1 MNTYIAS
8 STGRR
13 LNWALMLASAFAF
26 QLLMTAACAAADLS
40 TLSDFGRSD
49 ILRNTAFVNQIG
61 SGNVLQST
69 QIVSDGGNT
78 GQYLELIQTGSDN
91 QAIIEQ
97 LGDLNRARIDQSS
110 SSNIVNVSQNGIGN
124 LVDLLQIGNFN
135 ELYVTQLG
143 NNNSIVFEQPGSATA
158 TLVEKGDNNRI
169 NVSQGFGSNINIR
182 LDGNNLTATVRQ
194 N

>member
-1 MNTYIAS
+1 MNTYTARL
-8 STGRR
+8 TGRR
-13 LNWALMLASAFAF
+13 LSWGLTLASAFAL
-26 QLLMTAACAAADLS
+26 QLLMMAACGAADLS

-49 ILRNTAFVNQIG
+49 ILRNTAVVNQIG

-91 QAIIEQ
+91 QAIVEQ

-110 SSNIVNVSQNGIGN
+110 SSNIANVSQNGTGN
-124 LVDLLQIGNFN
+124 LVDLLQTGNFN

>member
-1 MNTYIAS
+1 MNTSTATL
-8 STGRR
+8 TGRR
-13 LNWALMLASAFAF
+13 LSWGLMLPAAFALA
-26 QLLMTAACAAADLS
+26 LLMTAACGAADLS

-49 ILRNTAFVNQIG
+49 ILRNTAVVNQIG

-91 QAIIEQ
+91 QAIVEQ

-110 SSNIVNVSQNGIGN
+110 SSNIANVSQNGTGN
-124 LVDLLQIGNFN
+124 LVDLLQTGNFN
-135 ELYVTQLG
+135 ELYVIQLG
-143 NNNSIVFEQPGSATA
+143 KNNSIVFEQPGSATA